1 MARSVDQLVEE
12 VRSQLDETNVENV
25 SDEQIVA
32 ALNRAQ
38 RKAANIVGRKFDEMF
53 WESTTITTTGGQREY
68 DIPVEAFGRRI
79 ELVEIMVGETAYSI
93 KRINQSKR
101 SQFIT
106 NTQVSRP
113 YYYALKKNKIE
124 LFPLPSEGL
133 TVYVHYLRRPETLV
147 KSLGRIERIDATEG
161 GIYVDELNDNLS
173 TDYSD
178 GISAYINIVD
188 YNTGRIKA
196 TTGVFELVE
205 ANTFM
210 YLGDGNRDTVLGRTV
225 GLDLTGVPQYGDG
238 VTGNGIV
245 SYDYICPVEGTCV
258 PELDDA
264 YVDYLV
270 QHAVVGIRRRFG
282 EPINEEMIELR
293 DQEEE
298 LKKMWA
304 GRESS
309 NRVRKANTNFTRP
322 LGGAIRRLLS

>member
-25 SDEQIVA
+25 SDDQIVA

-53 WESTTITTTGGQREY
+53 WESTTITTTGGQRDYE
-68 DIPVEAFGRRI
+68 IPAQAFGRRVELI
-79 ELVEIMVGETAYSI
+79 EVAVGNTVYPL

-101 SQFIT
+101 SQFAN

-113 YYYALKKNKIE
+113 YYYAMKRNRIQ
-124 LFPLPSEGL
+124 LFPEPSEGL
-133 TVYVHYLRRPETLV
+133 TIHIHYMRRPEELV
-147 KSLGRIERIDATEG
+147 MSRGRITQVDADNSY
-161 GIYVDELNDNLS
+161 IYVDAVDTNLTTS
-173 TDYSD
+173 VTDGYN
-178 GISAYINIVD
+178 AYINIID
-188 YNTGRIKA
+188 FETGRVKRSCYITEIYEDDNWLVLGNGSRSTVLSRTINGDLLS
-196 TTGVFELVE
+196 TTSF
-205 ANTFM
+205 
-210 YLGDGNRDTVLGRTV
+210 GDGTEDNTPEVD
-225 GLDLTGVPQYGDG
+225 
-238 VTGNGIV
+238 
-245 SYDYICPVEGTCV
+245 DYICIITGTCV

-264 YVDYLV
+264 YADYLI
-270 QHAVVGIRRRFG
+270 QHAIVGIRRRFG